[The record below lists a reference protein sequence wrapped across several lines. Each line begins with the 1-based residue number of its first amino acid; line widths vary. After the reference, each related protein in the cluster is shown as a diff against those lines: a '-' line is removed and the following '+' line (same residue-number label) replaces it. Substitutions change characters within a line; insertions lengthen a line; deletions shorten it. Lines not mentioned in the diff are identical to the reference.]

1 MLLKLTT
8 FLTFATVSTYGQFKF
23 PTSTPQDNID
33 YTDHTV
39 GYYEYNSEENVE
51 HNLNSSH
58 YQPTTCGEVEQEK
71 VKECADPLY
80 KMGAISENSHY
91 LGWEGF
97 MFRTKA
103 YFSEVCDN
111 FFLFDVCIEPYKD
124 VCFAADKARFNYD
137 AAVKILD
144 FLCRDGYGEMLR
156 NFECFTKILTR
167 SEMMQCQAELVSDTK
182 KVSETQSLV
191 VAGAND
197 AAVCGAMRNYIDC
210 VKYPIRYECG
220 YRAWQLVREM
230 IARPTKALLPQCK
243 LNSVYSYNPI
253 SAFFLL
259 ALMAVGVF

>member
-1 MLLKLTT
+1 MMNKEHSEHHNDEMIHC
-8 FLTFATVSTYGQFKF
+8 AQFKF
-23 PTSTPQDNID
+23 PPPTVQH
-33 YTDHTV
+33 HTQENQEHV
-39 GYYEYNSEENVE
+39 NAFYDYNSEENYGRPV
-51 HNLNSSH
+51 NVSM
-58 YQPTTCGEVEQEK
+58 YQPTSCGEIEQEK
-71 VKECADPLY
+71 VKECAEPLY

-97 MFRTKA
+97 IFRTKS

-137 AAVKILD
+137 AAIKILD

-156 NFECFTKILTR
+156 NFECFTRTLTR
-167 SEMMQCQAELVSDTK
+167 SEMMQCQAELVSDTRK
-182 KVSETQSLV
+182 ISESHSEVS
-191 VAGAND
+191 GAND

-230 IARPTKALLPQCK
+230 IVRPTKAMLPQCK
-243 LNSVYSYNPI
+243 LNTAEKSSSVLTI
-253 SAFFLL
+253 LVVFLV
-259 ALMAVGVF
+259 AVLF